1 MNSNNNQL
9 KNNNVSSIGI
19 FIGLENNATGIYLE
33 DSDNN
38 KLISNTISKVWD
50 GVNLTDSSNYE
61 KQ

>member
-50 GVNLTDSSNYE
+50 GVNLTDSSNNE